1 MVNIRTIKKIYKIKI
16 SKVCRQ
22 DRLAPVYTL
31 CLYHGVERWDGPRCL
46 KDMMDFGPESTDT
59 SGETWE
65 KYFAD
70 YPMRLICVN
79 DFADYTGFKTS
90 LKAVF
95 ALLPFRRNRKGLKK
109 MLEENPEYQKMD
121 EETARTVSVLMGIKD
136 FTEKQEQYKEEE
148 GYNMCQAIQEM
159 IEEGRMEGQIKE
171 QERGI
176 HILTQ
181 LLSRDSGVEK
191 KEIVD
196 KLKKYYAL
204 SEEDAWKFLHGS
216 I

>member
-1 MVNIRTIKKIYKIKI
+1 
-16 SKVCRQ
+16 
-22 DRLAPVYTL
+22 
-31 CLYHGVERWDGPRCL
+31 
-46 KDMMDFGPESTDT
+46 
-59 SGETWE
+59 
-65 KYFAD
+65 
-70 YPMRLICVN
+70 MRHICVN
-79 DFADYTGFKTS
+79 DFVDYTGFKTS

-181 LLSRDSGVEK
+181 LLSRDYGVEK

-204 SEEDAWKFLHGS
+204 SEEDAWEFLHGS